1 MGISVRRDAIG
12 ELARYAEI
20 PIGFEVTQVFDVSP
34 DKDGSGRFDM
44 TLRRVAAPYVKDYDT
59 AGEHPTQWATRFD
72 LSGWGVFAAF
82 DERTRV
88 GGAAVFRGSDALD
101 DAGDLAVLWDIRVM
115 PEWRRRGVG
124 SALMDAVIGWGA
136 DHGCRQL
143 KVETQSINVAACRF
157 YAKRGCVL
165 RAATAGAYPRFPDET
180 QLTWFKDT
188 HPRHAT

>member
-1 MGISVRRDAIG
+1 MGILVRRDNIG

-20 PIGFEVTQVFDVSP
+20 PIGFEVTEVFDVSP
-34 DKDGSGRFDM
+34 DTDGSGRFEM
-44 TLRRVAAPYVKDYDT
+44 ALRRVAVPYVKDYDT
-59 AGEHPTQWATRFD
+59 AAEHPTQWATRFD
-72 LSGWGVFAAF
+72 VSGWAFFAAV

-101 DAGDLAVLWDIRVM
+101 DAGDVAVLWDIRVM

-124 SALMDAVIGWGA
+124 SALIDAVIEWGA

-157 YAKRGCVL
+157 YVKRGCVL
-165 RAATAGAYPRFPDET
+165 RTAKRGAYPQFPDET
-180 QLTWFKDT
+180 QLTWYKDLR
-188 HPRHAT
+188 PQHAG